1 MSSKPVKP
9 YGAPALVSMAVG
21 TLVLGLVVGLG
32 AAFLSDMPGQ
42 MGVLLTAILLAV
54 GMGGAI
60 WLGVGWWR
68 RVDEAAREA
77 HKWSWFWGGSCGMA
91 VGFVCLLT
99 VTMRGADLPLPAW
112 LGTTPQDLLV
122 SGMMTILAFQVVGYL
137 IAWAWW
143 WLGQR

>member
-9 YGAPALVSMAVG
+9 YGAPALIGLAVG
-21 TLVLGLVVGLG
+21 TLFLGLVVGLG

-42 MGVLLTAILLAV
+42 LGVLLTAILLAV

-77 HKWSWFWGGSCGMA
+77 HKWAWFWGGSCGMA
-91 VGFVCLLT
+91 VGFVCLMT

-122 SGMMTILAFQVVGYL
+122 SGMMAILAFQVVGYL

>member
-9 YGAPALVSMAVG
+9 IGAPALVGMAVG

-32 AAFLSDMPGQ
+32 AAFLSDVPGQ
-42 MGVLLTAILLAV
+42 IGVLLTAILLAL
-54 GMGGAI
+54 GMAGAM
-60 WLGVGWWR
+60 WLGMGWWR

-99 VTMRGADLPLPAW
+99 VSMRGADLPLPTW
-112 LGTTPQDLLV
+112 LGETPQDLLV
-122 SGMMTILAFQVVGYL
+122 SGMMTILLFQVVGYL
-137 IAWAWW
+137 IAWAGWW
-143 WLGQR
+143 WARR

>member
-1 MSSKPVKP
+1 M
-9 YGAPALVSMAVG
+9 GAFALVGMVVG
-21 TLVLGLVVGLG
+21 TLILGLVVGLG
-32 AAFLSDMPGQ
+32 AAFLSELPGQ
-42 MGVLLTAILLAV
+42 PGLILTAILLTL
-54 GMGGAI
+54 GMAGAI

-77 HKWSWFWGGSCGMA
+77 HKWAWFWGGSCGMA

-99 VTMRGADLPLPAW
+99 VTMRGADVPLPTW
-112 LGTTPQDLLV
+112 FGETSQDLLV
-122 SGMMTILAFQVVGYL
+122 SGMMAILLFQVVGYL